1 MNKTTDLNEIKPKVF
16 NKHHVLNQPNNA
28 VYIGRGSKWGNP
40 FIINQHG
47 NRAEVI
53 AKYRAYLNEHQELI
67 SAAKE
72 ELVGKNLICFC
83 APLACHGDILLEIA
97 NPGIEVL
104 NCKTEQ
110 GNG

>member
-1 MNKTTDLNEIKPKVF
+1 MNKPAEIQVNKPKVF
-16 NKHHVLNQPNNA
+16 NKHHVLNPQSNS

-53 AKYRAYLNEHQELI
+53 AKYRAYLNEHPELI
-67 SAAKE
+67 AAAKE

-83 APLACHGDILLEIA
+83 APLACHGDILLEIS
-97 NPGIEVL
+97 NPEIEVL
-104 NCKTEQ
+104 NFKTEQ
-110 GNG
+110 ENG

>member
-1 MNKTTDLNEIKPKVF
+1 MNKTDISHDKPKVF
-16 NKHHVLNQPNNA
+16 NKHHINNPSNA

-53 AKYRAYLNEHQELI
+53 AKYRDYLNEHPELI
-67 SAAKE
+67 AAAQI

-97 NPGIEVL
+97 NPEIAVL
-104 NCKTEQ
+104 NFKTEQ
-110 GNG
+110 ENG